1 MGKSGR
7 LPGTPTARQGRGS
20 VARPQVLR
28 PQGESLLLAKDTR
41 ALPDMLPSRLG
52 AGLFPQSRDRA
63 GHTPFRQE
71 ELSCQ
76 RGILRDWRAGMAL
89 VVQRRGNHVATQG
102 TQVPLAVGPP
112 SPPTAG
118 KMPQDATESRHSQT
132 FKNRRMGMRPLVPAA
147 DTRAGPQPG
156 AGAQKREEDRQGL
169 FAFPPPAVA
178 EKPHL
183 LQNRARD
190 GSAWCASWMQERKA
204 GGVFKVKCY
213 LQASLTNWMVQSFLI
228 INSELSLIP
237 SPKQSDKF
245 QLPEPGLHKSS

>member
-1 MGKSGR
+1 
-7 LPGTPTARQGRGS
+7 
-20 VARPQVLR
+20 
-28 PQGESLLLAKDTR
+28 
-41 ALPDMLPSRLG
+41 MLPSRLG

-132 FKNRRMGMRPLVPAA
+132 FKNRRMGMRPLACGRHQGGATAGSWSPEERGRQARPLRISASCCSREAA
-147 DTRAGPQPG
+147 PSAESRTGWFCLVCLLDAG
-156 AGAQKREEDRQGL
+156 
-169 FAFPPPAVA
+169 
-178 EKPHL
+178 EK
-183 LQNRARD
+183 
-190 GSAWCASWMQERKA
+190 S
-204 GGVFKVKCY
+204 GGCF
-213 LQASLTNWMVQSFLI
+213 
-228 INSELSLIP
+228 
-237 SPKQSDKF
+237 
-245 QLPEPGLHKSS
+245 